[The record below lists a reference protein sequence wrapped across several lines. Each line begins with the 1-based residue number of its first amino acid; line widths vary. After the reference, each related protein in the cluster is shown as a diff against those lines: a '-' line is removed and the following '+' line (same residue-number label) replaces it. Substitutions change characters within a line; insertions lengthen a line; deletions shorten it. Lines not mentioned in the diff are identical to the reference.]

1 MVRQQRDRETADQQQ
16 QPRDYR
22 ENDDGASDS
31 HEGLPTEPAPKRH
44 KRGKYVSKA
53 WYGTRKYSVTAT
65 SLTPHVY
72 SPVDNAREEK
82 SKWESHNALC
92 DLSLRP
98 FNDSSV
104 MDASPVDHVSSMAEI
119 ASCKQWTCG
128 AEDQPGWRSLE
139 LPTGSWPMRMLAFI
153 TMMISMSIQ
162 HITAPI

>member
-82 SKWESHNALC
+82 SN
-92 DLSLRP
+92 
-98 FNDSSV
+98 V

-128 AEDQPGWRSLE
+128 AEDQPG
-139 LPTGSWPMRMLAFI
+139 
-153 TMMISMSIQ
+153 
-162 HITAPI
+162 